1 MTSED
6 DSPGDVHRDGRR
18 VLASGVFDII
28 HPGHLHYLRHARA
41 LGDWLTVVVTSDAH
55 ATASKRSPVHS
66 QAERSEL
73 VAALRGVDEVLVGA
87 EPYDLVATTRRA
99 NPDVI
104 ALGYD
109 QDFDEAELERTLA
122 DAGIDV
128 QVARV
133 PPYPRP
139 LAQTRTLLSEL

>member
-1 MTSED
+1 MTAD
-6 DSPGDVHRDGRR
+6 PNPRRAGRR

-55 ATASKRSPVHS
+55 ATQSKRSPVHS

-73 VAALRGVDEVLVGA
+73 VGALRDVNEVIVGA
-87 EPYDLVATTRRA
+87 EPYDLVETTRRA
-99 NPDVI
+99 HPQVI

-109 QDFDEAELERTLA
+109 QDFDEAELARTLA
-122 DAGIDV
+122 EAGIDV
-128 QVARV
+128 EVVRV